1 MEEKWWHN
9 KVIYQIYPRSFMD
22 SNGDGIGDLE
32 GIRNKL
38 DYLEE
43 LGVGIIWLCPVY
55 TSPNKDNGY
64 DISDYYGIMEE
75 FGTMGDMYALI
86 QDCKSHNISIMMD
99 LVLNH
104 SLISTGGFCSQNLQE
119 KILIMIIISGRKR
132 KTEKNQQ
139 MSRLFLEGVSGSGM
153 NRQKNIIYIVSA
165 QNSRI

>member
-32 GIRNKL
+32 GIRRKL

-64 DISDYYGIMEE
+64 DISDYYGIMKE

-104 SLISTGGFCSQNLQE
+104 SSDQHWWFLQSKSSRENPYHDYYIWAEPKDE
-119 KILIMIIISGRKR
+119 KEPTDK
-132 KTEKNQQ
+132 QA
-139 MSRLFLEGVSGSGM
+139 FLEEVSGSGM
-153 NRQKNIIYIVSA
+153 N
-165 QNSRI
+165 

>member
-104 SLISTGGFCSQNLQE
+104 SSDQHWWFLQSKSSRENPYHDYYIWAETKDGKEPTDEQAFFGGSIWEWN
-119 KILIMIIISGRKR
+119 
-132 KTEKNQQ
+132 
-139 MSRLFLEGVSGSGM
+139 
-153 NRQKNIIYIVSA
+153 
-165 QNSRI
+165 

>member
-1 MEEKWWHN
+1 
-9 KVIYQIYPRSFMD
+9 MD

-32 GIRNKL
+32 GIRRKL

-64 DISDYYGIMEE
+64 DISDYYGIMKE

-99 LVLNH
+99 LVLMAFK
-104 SLISTGGFCSQNLQE
+104 GKMG
-119 KILIMIIISGRKR
+119 
-132 KTEKNQQ
+132 
-139 MSRLFLEGVSGSGM
+139 
-153 NRQKNIIYIVSA
+153 
-165 QNSRI
+165 